1 MQVDVFDRSG
11 LIYELSE
18 LLNSEEI
25 NISTINTPPGNGNG
39 RLHVV
44 LTIEVASARQLV
56 RILHRAQTLINVY
69 DVQCLPRYGNGL
81 VSASFE
87 YLPSKTI

>member
-11 LIYELSE
+11 LIYDLSE
-18 LLNSEEI
+18 LLSSEEV
-25 NISTINTPPGNGNG
+25 NISTINTPPGNGTG

-44 LTIEVASARQLV
+44 LTIEVSSARQLV

-69 DVQCLPRYGNGL
+69 GVQCLPGHGDGL

-87 YLPSKTI
+87 YLPTKEI